1 MNIEEARNY
10 CLSLKGV
17 TEELPFGPETL
28 VFKVMGK
35 MFALLPLDTEDF
47 RISLKNTPEK
57 NIELR
62 QEYSFI
68 EGAYHMNKSHWN
80 MIFVDY
86 SVKKSLIIQLIKE
99 SYDLVVDKLPK
110 ATKNALNE
118 L

>member
-1 MNIEEARNY
+1 MNIEEARDY

-86 SVKKSLIIQLIKE
+86 SVKNSLVIQLIKE

-110 ATKNALNE
+110 ATKNTLID